1 MLALRFS
8 PHGHSLPATDTVA
21 AVFYRRLK
29 TLWQGGRNVED
40 GRCGGM
46 AGWDE
51 VLHRAAAPA
60 VRLGGIF
67 AVSGEL

>member
-1 MLALRFS
+1 MTAI
-8 PHGHSLPATDTVA
+8 
-21 AVFYRRLK
+21 FYRRLK